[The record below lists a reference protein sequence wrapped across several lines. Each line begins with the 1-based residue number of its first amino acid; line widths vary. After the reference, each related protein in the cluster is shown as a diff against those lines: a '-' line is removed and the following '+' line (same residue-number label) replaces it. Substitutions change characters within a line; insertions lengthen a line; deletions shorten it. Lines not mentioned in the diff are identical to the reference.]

1 MVNYTLLIVSYN
13 IPNKAIKGG
22 SQCDSPVFGEL
33 AGLVETLPDGVLFD
47 RKNPM
52 YYDFLK

>member
-1 MVNYTLLIVSYN
+1 MVNYALLIVSYN

-22 SQCDSPVFGEL
+22 SQCNSPVFGEL